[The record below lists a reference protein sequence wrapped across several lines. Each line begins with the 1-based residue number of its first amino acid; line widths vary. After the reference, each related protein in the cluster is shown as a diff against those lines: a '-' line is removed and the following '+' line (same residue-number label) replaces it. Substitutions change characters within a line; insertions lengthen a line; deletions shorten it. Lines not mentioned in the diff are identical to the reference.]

1 MDRNLREG
9 VASIIRY
16 YMGSGMKSNKKK
28 QKKVSTCGCSTNN
41 KRKAKQESGFSF

>member
-16 YMGSGMKSNKKK
+16 YIGSGMKSNKKNR
-28 QKKVSTCGCSTNN
+28 KK
-41 KRKAKQESGFSF
+41 